1 MDDIPSFNL
10 MFLCVCAFF
19 YLICDL
25 GTVTVGLYVGLRL
38 LGFSIVSR
46 MKILSDK
53 HTQTELESK
62 KAY

>member
-1 MDDIPSFNL
+1 